1 MKKFN
6 FRFTSLRNRIIAFF
20 LVSSFFPFMILGGA
34 SYYNYQTTIN
44 DSTLAYT
51 QQVMS
56 LTSDKLEDFTNK
68 LDQFYF
74 ALYSKNLPTLLSN
87 MKLSSSVGVKSRL
100 TLRETLIQ
108 LQGFYGLSHTVPY
121 FTIVSD
127 NGEIFYQNDRA
138 LSSNYQFTAESWFL
152 DFIHSPSQT
161 SMSGARLLP
170 YHDTRYIGEEKQYI
184 SYARKIVDYN
194 HTDNN
199 YIFIMDFE
207 ADIITSLLSPLI
219 IGQASNLYIMNEEN
233 IVYTFNPEQFSPEE
247 VLELSGYCYL
257 NDNYFQTHIGHVP
270 YLIATYPI
278 VNTTLSIL
286 CINSIPEIIG
296 STPDLKSF
304 TLLLMA
310 ASMLLTITLAYM
322 LSKKLVKPIQ
332 DLKNVTYEVMK
343 GNLNVQVPP
352 LPHDEIG
359 DLGLCIEK
367 MLADIN
373 LLIRKKYEYTLRE
386 KELQL
391 QTLQAQI
398 NPHFLYNTLETISS
412 IAENDGLDQVSDIAL
427 SMASLY
433 RYSIS
438 SSNRLVPIRDEVEYI
453 RNYLDILKVRY
464 GDRILIHF
472 DLDEESMDYSIM
484 KLTLQ
489 PLIENAIYHGLEN
502 KRGIGN
508 LTISIHKMDEYILIE
523 IIDDGI
529 GIESQRLK
537 QLQTKL
543 LACNQDT
550 PEKDNSHIGIHN
562 VYKRLVLHFG
572 SSCKMKI
579 ESTLSKNTSVSILLP
594 TQQ

>member
-1 MKKFN
+1 
-6 FRFTSLRNRIIAFF
+6 
-20 LVSSFFPFMILGGA
+20 
-34 SYYNYQTTIN
+34 
-44 DSTLAYT
+44 
-51 QQVMS
+51 
-56 LTSDKLEDFTNK
+56 
-68 LDQFYF
+68 
-74 ALYSKNLPTLLSN
+74 
-87 MKLSSSVGVKSRL
+87 
-100 TLRETLIQ
+100 
-108 LQGFYGLSHTVPY
+108 
-121 FTIVSD
+121 
-127 NGEIFYQNDRA
+127 
-138 LSSNYQFTAESWFL
+138 
-152 DFIHSPSQT
+152 
-161 SMSGARLLP
+161 
-170 YHDTRYIGEEKQYI
+170 
-184 SYARKIVDYN
+184 
-194 HTDNN
+194 
-199 YIFIMDFE
+199 MDFE